1 MGKILKWAIFFVCFT
16 SNTKAFSQ
24 SPIDGN
30 WYSNGTV
37 SIEGSTNSYLG
48 ELKLKQKGRAVSG
61 QFNYYFRDSLFTIP
75 ITGEFDYNSR
85 YILINSFPIM
95 LHSSTS
101 TKVGVDCFMR
111 GEFMLRI
118 SRVGSYL
125 AGKLIADEKYKYTC
139 PEIAFTFEKNN
150 DSIANQLQEIKQAVI
165 NPIATISKKD
175 TTSLP
180 PIDPVVAMITKQFEN
195 RPKFLFKDLYV
206 DSSTVDLEF
215 VDNGAIDY
223 DSISVFLNNK
233 LVLKKV
239 MLTHT
244 PIKLKLKLDKN
255 LPYNEL
261 SMFANNEGLIPPN
274 TATMTVIDGDNHTEI
289 DMNSSLNSTATLK
302 LKRWRK

>member
-1 MGKILKWAIFFVCFT
+1 
-16 SNTKAFSQ
+16 
-24 SPIDGN
+24 
-30 WYSNGTV
+30 
-37 SIEGSTNSYLG
+37 
-48 ELKLKQKGRAVSG
+48 
-61 QFNYYFRDSLFTIP
+61 
-75 ITGEFDYNSR
+75 
-85 YILINSFPIM
+85 
-95 LHSSTS
+95 
-101 TKVGVDCFMR
+101 
-111 GEFMLRI
+111 
-118 SRVGSYL
+118 
-125 AGKLIADEKYKYTC
+125 
-139 PEIAFTFEKNN
+139 
-150 DSIANQLQEIKQAVI
+150 LQEIKQAVI

-206 DSSTVDLEF
+206 DSSTVVLEF

-255 LPYNEL
+255 LTYNEL

-274 TATMTVIDGDNHTEI
+274 TATMTVIDGDNRTEI

>member
-1 MGKILKWAIFFVCFT
+1 MRKIFKWAIFLVCLV
-16 SNTKAFSQ
+16 SNNKAFSQ
-24 SPIDGN
+24 STIDGN
-30 WYSNGTV
+30 WYSTGTV
-37 SIEGSTNSYLG
+37 EIEGSTNSYLG

-101 TKVGVDCFMR
+101 TKLGVDCFMR

-150 DSIANQLQEIKQAVI
+150 DSIANQLQDVKQTTT
-165 NPIATISKKD
+165 NSIANISHKD
-175 TTSLP
+175 SAIPT
-180 PIDPVVAMITKQFEN
+180 IDPVAALITKQFEN
-195 RPKFLFKDLYV
+195 RPKYLFKDLYV
-206 DSSTVDLEF
+206 DSSIVELEF

-233 LVLKKV
+233 LVLKKT

-244 PIKLKLKLDKN
+244 PIKVKLILDNK

-274 TATMTVIDGDNHTEI
+274 TATMTVIDGDNRTEI
-289 DMNSSLNSTATLK
+289 EMNSSLNSTATLK